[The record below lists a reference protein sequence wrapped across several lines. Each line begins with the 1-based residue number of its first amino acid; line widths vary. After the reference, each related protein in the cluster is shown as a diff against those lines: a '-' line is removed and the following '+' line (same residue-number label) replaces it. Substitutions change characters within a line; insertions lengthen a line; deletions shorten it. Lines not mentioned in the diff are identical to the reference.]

1 MFDVFSLIFDEY
13 LADQFRS
20 LFRQAHD
27 AGAAV
32 REHRL
37 YFKVRAYPRCLIF
50 SRRPFAAASG
60 SFAP

>member
-1 MFDVFSLIFDEY
+1 MFHVALMFGEHP
-13 LADQFRS
+13 ADQFRS

-32 REHRL
+32 RGHRL